1 MTEATATHPGTHA
14 GTRRANL
21 LLRIVT
27 PEKTA
32 YEHEAE
38 YVRLPGWDG
47 LFGVMRNH
55 AAMIAPLS
63 AGILTVHEIGGKTVE
78 LFVSDG
84 FAEVRDNVLRVVCE
98 ASERPEEIDL
108 ERAKEAEQRARQR
121 IAEHASVDVD
131 LPRAEAALQRALY
144 RQKLVHKYRA

>member
-1 MTEATATHPGTHA
+1 MAETHTAAPHHA

-21 LLRIVT
+21 LVRVVT

-38 YVRLPGWDG
+38 SVRFPGWDG
-47 LFGVMRNH
+47 LFGVLRNH
-55 AAMIAPLS
+55 AAMITPLS
-63 AGILTVHEIGGKTVE
+63 PGILTVHEIGGKTTE
-78 LFVSDG
+78 MFVSDG
-84 FAEVRDNVLRVVCE
+84 FAEVRDNVLRIVCE

-108 ERAKEAEQRARQR
+108 ERAKESEQRARQR
-121 IAEHASVDVD
+121 IHEHASVDVD

-144 RQKLVHKYRA
+144 RQKLVRKYRA